1 MSKKNVVLAV
11 LTLAATA
18 LIGAAITALLLG
30 HSEAFA
36 VLRDLTIL
44 AAVAALVQIM
54 KIFYEEI
61 EALREERDDL
71 HLFNHLLQQE
81 LERLREVEVNAELNR
96 EAFKE
101 VSRDAREAWEEVERL
116 RAELAKAE
124 ASAANGWK
132 DAGEKW
138 AQVTDLKAKVQD
150 LEAWIA
156 SPPPTP
162 EDIIW

>member
-11 LTLAATA
+11 LLLVVFAAFV
-18 LIGAAITALLLG
+18 AAITALLLG
-30 HSEAFA
+30 HSDVFW
-36 VLRDLTIL
+36 VVRDVGVL
-44 AAVAALVQIM
+44 AAIGAAYVTLDL
-54 KIFYEEI
+54 FYKEAEE
-61 EALREERDDL
+61 LREERDDL
-71 HLFNHLLQQE
+71 HQFNHMLQTE
-81 LERLREVEVNAELNR
+81 LRMAEENADLNR

-116 RAELAKAE
+116 RVALAKAE

-132 DAGEKW
+132 DAGDKFQ
-138 AQVTDLKAKVQD
+138 QVIDLKAKVQD